1 MLLLAEVLPH
11 PQDQPLP
18 HLPPQL
24 HPHLQQD
31 VDPLNGLMT
40 NGVTMKTTMLI
51 AIMMVEL
58 AVSTTSQVGTIIA
71 LTVPA
76 WIPMQLELPQPH
88 VKISNQQT
96 GASEGKIETSVTL
109 TM

>member
-58 AVSTTSQVGTIIA
+58 AVSTTSQVKSTQYKKLAPNA
-71 LTVPA
+71 LLFTY
-76 WIPMQLELPQPH
+76 
-88 VKISNQQT
+88 
-96 GASEGKIETSVTL
+96 
-109 TM
+109 